1 MTSRKLWQ
9 GACFAATATM
19 ATLGT
24 AAAQAPAQPAAP
36 AATTTA
42 PAPAAA
48 PAAEAPPP
56 GFWIDGIHLSAQLDA
71 GVIFNPFRPSTG
83 LNWGQAFT
91 DHGNQAQLNQILL
104 TAAKPLDPKNPDYQ
118 WGFKVQ
124 FMYGSDAR
132 FTQYVGQFNNS
143 LPGDRY
149 QFDLVEANVQFHVPF
164 PTSGG
169 MDIKAGQY
177 ATPLGF
183 ETIDPSTN
191 PFYSHS
197 YIFQYGLPYEHTGV
211 LTTSHLT
218 PMFDLYAGLDTGT
231 NTTFKPIGADNNG
244 AVGGIGG
251 FGLNLYDGNLTVL
264 ALSHLGPEQP
274 TYLLSTTAAQN
285 GNPTFNA
292 NGTWRSFNDVVITYK
307 YSDALTLN
315 TELNWARDSYGV
327 ANKPVNAFGAAQYAS
342 YTLTDTLTLNGR
354 LEVWRDDNNFFVA
367 AYSGNNDPVRTEQ
380 GLAPISNV
388 YAAPGGGGTTYG
400 ALTVGVTYKPTL
412 PVVTSLMVRP
422 EVRWD
427 HALTSNNPFNQNY
440 VVGPGNKG
448 GSNSFT
454 FGSDIVVTF

>member
-1 MTSRKLWQ
+1 MTNRKLWQ

-24 AAAQAPAQPAAP
+24 AAAQAPAPAAQPSAP
-36 AATTTA
+36 AATPTA
-42 PAPAAA
+42 PAPAAD
-48 PAAEAPPP
+48 APPP

-83 LNWGQAFT
+83 LNWGQSFT
-91 DHGNQAQLNQILL
+91 DHSNQAQLNQILL
-104 TAAKPLDPKNPDYQ
+104 TAEKPLDPKNSDYQ

-132 FTQYVGQFNNS
+132 FTQSLGVFNNA
-143 LPGDRY
+143 LPGERY
-149 QFDLVEANVQFHVPF
+149 QFDLVEANVQAHVPF

-177 ATPLGF
+177 STPLGY
-183 ETIDPSTN
+183 ETINPITN

-197 YIFQYGLPYEHTGV
+197 YIFQYGLPFTHLGA

-218 PMFDLYAGLDTGT
+218 PMFDLYAGVDTGT
-231 NTTFKPIGADNNG
+231 NTTWGPLGENNG

-264 ALSHLGPEQP
+264 ALSHLGPEQS
-274 TYLLSTTAAQN
+274 TRALSTNAAAA
-285 GNPTFNA
+285 GLPTFNA
-292 NGTWRSFNDVVITYK
+292 NATMRSFNDVVITYK
-307 YSDALTLN
+307 YSEVLTLV

-342 YTLTDTLTLNGR
+342 YTLSDTLTLNGR
-354 LEVWRDDNNFFVA
+354 IEFWRDDNNFFVA
-367 AYSGNNDPVRTEQ
+367 AFSGNNDPVRVQQ

-388 YAAPGGGGTTYG
+388 YAAPGGSAGTTYG
-400 ALTVGVTYKPTL
+400 ALTLGVTYKPAL
-412 PVVTSLMVRP
+412 PAPVTSLLIRP

-440 VVGPGNKG
+440 QPVGNKG
-448 GSNSFT
+448 TSNNFT
-454 FGSDIVVTF
+454 FGADAVVTF